1 MKTLLKTMSRN
12 EAIVCFRFLGVA
24 MLIVGVVTAAVD
36 KAFGGWTP
44 IYWFL
49 LSFAAFFGV
58 ICNELYR
65 VILLLEGKKER

>member
-1 MKTLLKTMSRN
+1 MKTLLKFMSRN
-12 EAIVCFRFLGVA
+12 EPNICFRFLGVA
-24 MLIVGVVTAAVD
+24 MLIVGIVTASMD

-58 ICNELYR
+58 LCNELYR
-65 VILLLEGKKER
+65 VVLLLESKKGG